1 MICTNSTE
9 NALAQDITGKDYAR
23 MDQLDSFST
32 QFYGNTM
39 CLIMLRQKGTTMVS
53 KLPSGVFRRILEYQA
68 PKVMCWRYSDPF
80 ELSEEED
87 NLEDQFDELL
97 YALKVSE

>member
-1 MICTNSTE
+1 MISTNSTE
-9 NALAQDITGKDYAR
+9 NALTQDIPGKDYAR

-32 QFYGNTM
+32 LFYDNTM
-39 CLIMLRQKGTTMVS
+39 CLIMLLQKGTTMVS
-53 KLPSGVFRRILEYQA
+53 KLPSVVFRRILEYQA
-68 PKVMCWRYSDPF
+68 PKVLCCRYSDPF
-80 ELSEEED
+80 ELSEDD